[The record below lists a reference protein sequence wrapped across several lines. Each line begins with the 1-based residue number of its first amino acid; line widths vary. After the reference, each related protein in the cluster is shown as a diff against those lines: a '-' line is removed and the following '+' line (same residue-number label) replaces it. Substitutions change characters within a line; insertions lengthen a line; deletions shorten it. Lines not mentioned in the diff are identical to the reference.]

1 MESASYD
8 LQAVSPNS
16 NGSFCPG
23 EIELTCIGRG
33 VSIILNW
40 FINESMTQYIFSQTD
55 TFPIKTKGSHFNIT
69 IVSANGSLTIDYVST
84 LSGNFCYLNGASIQC
99 GRDSILSNKIVVL
112 GYSKLISSRFLSQ
125 PSFTH

>member
-23 EIELTCIGRG
+23 KIELTCIGRG

-40 FINESMTQYIFSQTD
+40 FINESSVAQYIFKQTD
-55 TFPIKTKGSHFNIT
+55 TFPIKTIGSHFNNT

-84 LSGNFCYLNGASIQC
+84 LSGKFGYLNGASIQC

-112 GYSKLISSRFLSQ
+112 GYSKFINI
-125 PSFTH
+125 